1 MEHAISFPALGL
13 DFNINRVAVNL
24 FGKDIYWYGIIICLG
39 FVLLTYR
46 LLKQGDLPLALAVAM
61 FTVYAVM
68 EHCLSPGLNM
78 TLYLMPIALYPHAEF
93 ALTLQ
98 PKAPPKEERSL
109 T

>member
-1 MEHAISFPALGL
+1 
-13 DFNINRVAVNL
+13 
-24 FGKDIYWYGIIICLG
+24 
-39 FVLLTYR
+39 
-46 LLKQGDLPLALAVAM
+46 
-61 FTVYAVM
+61 M

>member
-1 MEHAISFPALGL
+1 MVAL
-13 DFNINRVAVNL
+13 
-24 FGKDIYWYGIIICLG
+24 ICLG

-46 LLKQGDLPLALAVAM
+46 LLKQGDLPLALAAAM